1 MSQVD
6 ESKADSVS
14 LIDEEVSLMPNNDV
28 EGTVAAVQDRRD
40 RSIVTLSKAAMDEN
54 EIETAVIGLRR
65 YHLGD
70 PEAGKQC
77 AQVPDDVLPALL
89 DPYRGRSGIRYEY
102 PLYLPG
108 PGNVAD
114 SPLARPLGEFLADA
128 VEIFA
133 PGAAGARMLRDN
145 LPRVERYIDRKL
157 KNETNPVDAGS
168 LLVEATVALQDEID
182 LDDDNRDRMQQ
193 DLDKLNE
200 SLEAGSQFLGYG
212 PYVAIHL
219 LKLAV
224 HNHSYI
230 HRAQFVSEV
239 EERIRG
245 LSELLAVEKEKSA
258 AALEPASVQQKVGT
272 ASRYF
277 DSKALS
283 GVMEHRTQG
292 SIIMPA
298 ERKDRI
304 EQVLE
309 TLRGYDA
316 NSEEIQ
322 FVAEEN
328 SPWLSGDH
336 AYTITYS
343 DDPCASAKLLYEE
356 LAGTFSRVFAAFR
369 IAQLEIDGVYESSIH
384 DSWFENFDWEA
395 FSANELLLIPT
406 IVALV
411 TAENIAGDGMLSLS
425 RLLNSRKPIQ
435 VLAWV
440 EAHSNPGAPKGED
453 QLQSIRTELSY
464 FGLGQRQANLVQSSA
479 SRHEHLLNGLQV
491 ALSNSRT
498 SLYLISTEFT
508 HGEEAPLDPWMMSSA
523 AMESRAH
530 PFFQVNRGSGDE
542 EDEVSFE
549 GNTQPGNDWSLNVFA
564 YQDGQGVKVETEL
577 AFTFA
582 DYCLLKPS
590 LKEHFRLVPPGCE
603 SEDLVGAAAYLD
615 SSIEK
620 PERAVPYVW
629 GIDESGL
636 LHQIVV
642 SRALMLASRDRQ
654 NYWRSLQA
662 QCGIRNKYVE
672 QARQEVRAEERASAA
687 EERDKLV
694 SEYDSELERVRE
706 EATRDV
712 MGHLADVLVGL
723 DSSALVSGAG
733 SAATGERADVP
744 AVPDQAAPAEE
755 EAEAAVAEPEVAEE
769 DDISFDEPWIDS
781 ILCTTCDDCMVIS
794 KLLFVYNDDKQ
805 AYIPDAKLGTYAE
818 LVKAAEAC
826 PARCIH
832 PGKPLDPSE
841 SGLEELILR
850 AEPFN

>member
-1 MSQVD
+1 
-6 ESKADSVS
+6 
-14 LIDEEVSLMPNNDV
+14 
-28 EGTVAAVQDRRD
+28 
-40 RSIVTLSKAAMDEN
+40 
-54 EIETAVIGLRR
+54 
-65 YHLGD
+65 
-70 PEAGKQC
+70 
-77 AQVPDDVLPALL
+77 
-89 DPYRGRSGIRYEY
+89 
-102 PLYLPG
+102 
-108 PGNVAD
+108 
-114 SPLARPLGEFLADA
+114 
-128 VEIFA
+128 
-133 PGAAGARMLRDN
+133 
-145 LPRVERYIDRKL
+145 
-157 KNETNPVDAGS
+157 
-168 LLVEATVALQDEID
+168 
-182 LDDDNRDRMQQ
+182 
-193 DLDKLNE
+193 LNE
-200 SLEAGSQFLGYG
+200 SVATGSQFLGYG

-224 HNHSYI
+224 HNHSHI
-230 HRAQFVSEV
+230 QRAQFLSEV
-239 EERIRG
+239 DERIRG

-258 AALEPASVQQKVGT
+258 SAFEPGAVKQKVGT

-292 SIIMPA
+292 SINMPVD
-298 ERKDRI
+298 RKDRI

-309 TLRGYDA
+309 VLRSYDA
-316 NSEEIQ
+316 ESEEIQ

-336 AYTITYS
+336 AYTIVFS
-343 DDPCASAKLLYEE
+343 DDPCATAKTLYEE
-356 LAGTFSRVFAAFR
+356 QASRLSRVFSAFR
-369 IAQLEIDGVYESSIH
+369 MAQLEIDGVYEPSVH

-395 FSANELLLIPT
+395 FSADELLLIPT
-406 IVALV
+406 VVALV

-425 RLLNSRKPIQ
+425 RLLNSRKPVQ

-440 EAHSNPGAPKGED
+440 EAHSNPGAQEGEN

-464 FGLGQRQANLVQSSA
+464 FGLGQRQANVVQSSA

-491 ALSNSRT
+491 ALSNSRS
-498 SLYLISTEFT
+498 SLYLISTEYT
-508 HGEEAPLDPWMMSSA
+508 DGEEAPLDPWMMSSA

-530 PFFQVNRGSGDE
+530 PFFQVNRGSADE

-549 GNTQPGNDWSLNVFA
+549 GNTQPENDWSLNAFSYLDA
-564 YQDGQGVKVETEL
+564 QGVKVETEL

-620 PERAVPYVW
+620 PERAVPFVW
-629 GIDESGL
+629 GIDESGR
-636 LHQIVV
+636 LHQVVV
-642 SRALMLASRDRQ
+642 SRALMLACRDRQ

-672 QARQEVRAEERASAA
+672 QARQEVRTEERASAA

-694 SEYDSELERVRE
+694 SEYETELARVKE

-723 DSSALVSGAG
+723 DSAALVAG
-733 SAATGERADVP
+733 TGTAVTTERTDAPATE
-744 AVPDQAAPAEE
+744 VPDQAAEPVAE
-755 EAEAAVAEPEVAEE
+755 EAEAAVAEPEAAEE

-781 ILCTTCDDCMVIS
+781 ILCTTCDDCMSIS

-805 AYIPDAKLGTYAE
+805 AYIPDPKLGTYEE

-841 SGLEELILR
+841 SGLDELMQR